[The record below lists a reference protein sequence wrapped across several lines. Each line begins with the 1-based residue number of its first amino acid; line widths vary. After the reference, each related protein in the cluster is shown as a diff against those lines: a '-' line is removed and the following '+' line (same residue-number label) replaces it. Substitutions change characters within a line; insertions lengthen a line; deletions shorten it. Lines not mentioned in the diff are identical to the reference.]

1 MFAVYATHAAP
12 NDPLAALKETRR
24 VLRTRGPLAFA
35 VWSTADR
42 NPWAAMPALTLV
54 QLGHVPPPEPGAP
67 GIFAMGDP
75 GRIRELVV
83 GAGFGEPE
91 VDEIAVE
98 FRYRDFDDLWD
109 TLVHMTGVLAQTIN
123 ALSEEER
130 EAARLAIMDNVAPF
144 RDSAGSYTMPGSSW
158 GVLAR

>member
-1 MFAVYATHAAP
+1 
-12 NDPLAALKETRR
+12 
-24 VLRTRGPLAFA
+24 
-35 VWSTADR
+35 
-42 NPWAAMPALTLV
+42 MPALTLV
-54 QLGHVPPPEPGAP
+54 QLGHVPPPEPGVP